1 MALRLTRKS
10 RLFYRLSL
18 LLIAAAVFSGKVE
31 FLVAAMPLVTSLLL
45 ALWTVDVP
53 RCAVETEGNG
63 DGTPEGGKG
72 SLKMTLEAFRPLPL
86 LKVRPLLRER
96 SDGALLSLGA
106 FVVSLRPG
114 RKWEKT
120 LPFVLPGRGV
130 YLGGELSLQALVG
143 FGGFVASWAGGE
155 EETFTVLPRAERG
168 PDLSMAMEGT
178 HPWGRDHL
186 SRLRGEGMDF
196 AEVRELRE
204 GEAPKDINWRAT
216 STGARFFVN
225 SRLPERGGDLV
236 LVVDTLKNVGLR
248 PHSCLDRSARAAAT
262 IALMALDGGD
272 RVGLVDYGGFLEW
285 VPPGRGQGQA
295 RSLLGRLAA
304 LGVTEN
310 CCYRDPGGLPRRGLP
325 PQASVVVLSPLLD
338 DRSFQMISALAGRG
352 FDPLILYVSP
362 FRQEGLR
369 EREGLW
375 REWHSLQERRLSAL
389 RGEGLRFAQWE
400 GGSLRPCLTRLFARR
415 LGGEKRFRFQP
426 RIAP

>member
-1 MALRLTRKS
+1 MVLCLTRKS
-10 RLFYRLSL
+10 RLFFRLGSL
-18 LLIAAAVFSGKVE
+18 LVAAAVFSGKRE

-45 ALWTVDVP
+45 SLWTVDVP
-53 RCAVETEGNG
+53 RCTVETEG
-63 DGTPEGGKG
+63 DGAGAVEGGKG
-72 SLKMTLEAFRPLPL
+72 SLKMAIDVFRPLPL

-96 SDGALLSLGA
+96 PDGASLSLGA
-106 FVVSLRPG
+106 YVVSLRPG
-114 RKWEKT
+114 EKWERT
-120 LPFVLPGRGV
+120 LPFVFPGRGI

-143 FGGFVASWAGGE
+143 FGGFIASWSGGRQ
-155 EETFTVLPRAERG
+155 ETFTVLPQAERG
-168 PDLSMAMEGT
+168 PNLSVVMAGT
-178 HPWGRDHL
+178 HHWGRGHL
-186 SRLRGEGMDF
+186 SSLRGEGMEF

-204 GEAPKDINWRAT
+204 GEVPKDINWRAT
-216 STGARFFVN
+216 SARNRFFVN

-285 VPPGRGQGQA
+285 IPPGRGERQA
-295 RSLLGRLAA
+295 HALLGRLAA
-304 LGVTEN
+304 LSVTAN
-310 CCYRDPGGLPRRGLP
+310 YCYRDLGELPRRGLP

-338 DRSFQMISALAGRG
+338 DRSFQMVSALAGHG

-362 FRQEGLR
+362 FRQEMLQ

-389 RGEGLRFAQWE
+389 RGEGLRFAEWE
-400 GGSLRPCLTRLFARR
+400 GESRLCLTRLFARR
-415 LGGEKRFRFQP
+415 PGEGKRFRFQA
-426 RIAP
+426 RLSS